1 MRSLAPQ
8 GFENTMF
15 PFSCLAFGVAA
26 SVLLLSVEFVARK
39 IVGGKNSG
47 EGKPGEGWMDRVI
60 VE

>member
-1 MRSLAPQ
+1 
-8 GFENTMF
+8 MF